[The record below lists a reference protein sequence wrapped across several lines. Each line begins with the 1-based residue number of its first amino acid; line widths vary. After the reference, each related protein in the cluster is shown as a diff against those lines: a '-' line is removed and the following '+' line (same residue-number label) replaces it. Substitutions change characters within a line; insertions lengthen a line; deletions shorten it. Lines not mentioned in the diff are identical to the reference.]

1 MLIDHRRI
9 GELIPHAGTMCLL
22 ATAEQCDDETILC
35 TATSHRDARNP
46 LRRGDG
52 LYAVCALE
60 YAAQAMALHG
70 ALTAPGS
77 TRGALTAPD
86 ARRSRGGLLAVARDL
101 VLHRERLDDC
111 GELLT
116 IEARRVMGEAN
127 RVIYEFRVADAG
139 KPVAQGRAAVVL
151 DASAPG

>member
-9 GELIPHAGTMCLL
+9 EALIPHAGTMCLL
-22 ATAEQCDDETILC
+22 STAERYDDEAIVC

-46 LRRGDG
+46 LRRGDH
-52 LYAVCALE
+52 LHAVCALE

-70 ALTAPGS
+70 ALTAP
-77 TRGALTAPD
+77 D
-86 ARRSRGGLLAVARDL
+86 ARRSPGGLLAVARDL

-111 GELLT
+111 GEVLT

-127 RVIYEFRVADAG
+127 RVIYEFSVTDAG

-151 DASAPG
+151 EA